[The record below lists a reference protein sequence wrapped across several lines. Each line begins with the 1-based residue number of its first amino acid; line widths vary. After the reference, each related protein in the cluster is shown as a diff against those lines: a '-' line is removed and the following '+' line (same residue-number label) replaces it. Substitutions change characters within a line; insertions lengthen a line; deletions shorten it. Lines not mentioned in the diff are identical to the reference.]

1 MRVTIEHREETAGV
15 TGNRRNYFVD
25 CDVTF
30 SEEERA
36 IIKARDLYQHNF
48 VLPAATPIPTK
59 SEFYGYPVL
68 RVIGRLMIVVG
79 FVWGI
84 VTAFQTNGSSLPGPM
99 FFAGIGIEIFA
110 WLKTRK
116 VDKRLDQPEQRITL
130 RMLLND
136 GRFTVHASDPAAAK
150 EVEEQ
155 IRVSLAG
162 IKLTISGSAEISSRQ
177 TFEL

>member
-15 TGNRRNYFVD
+15 TGSRRNYFVD
-25 CDVTF
+25 CAVTF

-36 IIKARDLYQHNF
+36 VIKARDLYQHNF

-68 RVIGRLMIVVG
+68 RVVGRLMIVAG
-79 FVWGI
+79 FFWGI
-84 VTAFQTNGSSLPGPM
+84 VTAFQTNGSSLPGPI

-116 VDKRLDQPEQRITL
+116 VDKRLDQSEQRIML
-130 RMLLND
+130 RKLLND
-136 GRFTVHASDPAAAK
+136 GRFAVYAVDPGAAK
-150 EVEEQ
+150 IVEEQ
-155 IRVSLAG
+155 IRAGLAS
-162 IKLTISGSAEISSRQ
+162 IKQTIQSSTEISSRQ